1 MAAAAAGAA
10 GSVPPALAACSS
22 GSGGA
27 APGSQGV
34 LIGDRLY
41 SGVLITLENCLLPD
55 DKLRFTPSMSSGLDI
70 DTETG
75 LRVVGCELIQAAG
88 ILLRLPQV
96 RTWPRALQATV
107 HRPAESAGPL
117 LSPCPLSGIKRTW
130 TPAEVGAWSAPQS
143 SHNPPE
149 PVPQTRPLTALERGP
164 RLAFPSPTV
173 LGRKAFYPRK
183 ASRDRNP
190 LGNGNCC
197 GCLSGG
203 LHKTCQPGQA

>member
-1 MAAAAAGAA
+1 MAAAAAAAGASGLMA
-10 GSVPPALAACSS
+10 PALAACSS

-96 RTWPRALQATV
+96 SARPRAL
-107 HRPAESAGPL
+107 
-117 LSPCPLSGIKRTW
+117 
-130 TPAEVGAWSAPQS
+130 
-143 SHNPPE
+143 
-149 PVPQTRPLTALERGP
+149 
-164 RLAFPSPTV
+164 
-173 LGRKAFYPRK
+173 
-183 ASRDRNP
+183 
-190 LGNGNCC
+190 
-197 GCLSGG
+197 
-203 LHKTCQPGQA
+203 